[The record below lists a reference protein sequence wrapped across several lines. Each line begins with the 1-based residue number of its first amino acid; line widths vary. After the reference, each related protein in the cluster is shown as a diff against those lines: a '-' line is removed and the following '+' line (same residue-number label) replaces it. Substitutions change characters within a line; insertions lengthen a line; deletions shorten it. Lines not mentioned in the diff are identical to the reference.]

1 MISPEIYIE
10 ELKDKNYDELLIE
23 REKLINSMNN
33 LDKNSS
39 FKPSY
44 DTIYRVQQEYLK
56 KLNELIKSKSKE

>member
-23 REKLINSMNN
+23 KEKLINSMNN

-56 KLNELIKSKSKE
+56 KLNELIKSKSKQ

>member
-1 MISPEIYIE
+1 MIRPEIYIE

-44 DTIYRVQQEYLK
+44 DTIYKIQQEYLK
-56 KLNELIKSKSKE
+56 KLNELIKSRSKQ

>member
-39 FKPSY
+39 FKPSH

>member
-56 KLNELIKSKSKE
+56 KLNELIKSKSKQ